1 MMETNVCAVLSPS
14 IELKRRS
21 TKIIVL
27 PVVIKGITET
37 LSILLL
43 DELSVL
49 LGAVEMAG
57 ATTLCI
63 ARKLTGLMKAGCD
76 VVGTQILTR
85 RWKTVEVFLGFL
97 MTVRRLAL
105 Q

>member
-1 MMETNVCAVLSPS
+1 
-14 IELKRRS
+14 
-21 TKIIVL
+21 
-27 PVVIKGITET
+27 
-37 LSILLL
+37 
-43 DELSVL
+43 
-49 LGAVEMAG
+49 MAG

-105 Q
+105 E